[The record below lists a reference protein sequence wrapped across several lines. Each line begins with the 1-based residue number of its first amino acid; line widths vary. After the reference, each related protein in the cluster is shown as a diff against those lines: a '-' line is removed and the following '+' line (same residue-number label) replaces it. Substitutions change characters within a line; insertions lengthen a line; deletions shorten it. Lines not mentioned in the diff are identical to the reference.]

1 MEMSRLR
8 VTFFRQVFV
17 IIFWNFFLT
26 PGAQLDTHLHDYYD
40 ENVIDLLEAL
50 NITRSIKGVSKAKGL
65 EPGIPAWKFRQ
76 RVPHLTLPR
85 DYSIYFLSTMQ
96 GSIGFHFVAQQ
107 AKNSDST
114 LISFISPTAMKK
126 DGHPLL
132 QLVSST
138 RSNQLRLEYR
148 AVHSMEPAT
157 ILFPGGTPFSNSKWA
172 RIALNL
178 EAHKI
183 TLFIDCEESIIF
195 EKNQGEDVLSLILP
209 IDLEITFASMPGNK
223 ASKFLGYWQT
233 AEISPSG
240 FLRRPWHCENLSDSL
255 PYSLAEERS
264 VDSQLEAPLITD
276 PSQHVEHQSDFANYQ
291 QQQSEPENFP
301 RGPRPHP
308 QAQDE
313 LLRRLEEAVDNLSMM
328 LDMVKAQNTDLVAR
342 VKYLETCE
350 CRRLTCSWEGREY
363 VEGSRWDKDRC
374 TVCLCVKGEVRCSV
388 GGECADPCVSN
399 PCLNGGVC
407 QPLTFDSEQHRS
419 GFRCKCPPTSTGRL
433 CEKPMI
439 QACSLPKMV
448 GHCTSARDPR
458 RRWFYNALSGACEEF
473 TYSGCRGNSNNFESL
488 DACQQRCLLGAC
500 CFREPRVP
508 DAQMGFDREGY
519 DRYGYNMSDLDR
531 TGRKRLAVNQDRSGP
546 ALFGPNGQVFSGLSD
561 GKRFDKYG
569 FDQQGYGRDGFHRD
583 SGFNL
588 TGYNRNGEFDHRYE
602 FSLEGYNRQGL
613 NRAGFDC
620 SGLDTEG
627 FSYLGPCA
635 GFIYRC
641 EQLLLSDCQ
650 QLNKDNHRRDAVSFS
665 PGKQCSDI
673 VCGEGCGCSFNGQT
687 YRFGES
693 FEYGCEVCL
702 CTYTGAVECSCRH
715 LNQRKEVRDMTLKER
730 RLYQQALQSLYS
742 KQGTWEDF
750 AKIRAEYAPQANG
763 QYSFLPWH
771 RYFLK
776 MVERELQK
784 GSSCEIYIP
793 YFEWTID
800 AGSMET
806 SAIWQANFFGGNG
819 DQQTNCVAYHP
830 FQHENVWSPCLRR
843 RFNTSVI
850 LPDVINI
857 QLILAEEDFK
867 QFSLQIETVSGLFH
881 LWVGGHMASPF
892 CPYDPIFLSHYAFMD
907 KLWMHWQER
916 SLDGLPRYPLQLR
929 YVKMKPFEVAPDD
942 VLHSKH
948 QLCTIYV
955 PVTLG
960 APCNLTTSP
969 TISGFDSEGYS
980 RHGFDSEGYNRDG
993 YNRHGINR
1001 RGENDHL
1008 GIYDKNGY
1016 NKQGY
1021 DRSGFDQM
1029 GWDQY
1034 GYGRDNFDRDNFD
1047 AEGYDSSGYNRYGYN
1062 RSEVTPFGMRRDG
1075 TILPHIRGEV
1085 IDQMFENG
1093 YDIFGFDK
1101 FGLDS
1106 SGFDVFGFHINGY
1119 DKDSCNY
1126 FYHGPHYTR
1135 FYFFIQLQITMIGT
1149 DILSNI
1155 KRICPRITPL
1165 PEWWLIQ
1172 NWMNVDVQ
1180 ETLTMIRHIE
1190 QKWASQHPFD
1200 SGYIPNISSVQENG
1214 LWLPITPDLRFCFEL
1229 HWFSGCPIGTAPV
1242 TCPDLCSNA
1251 QCAGYQEAECRVHNC
1266 GSCFTE
1272 WYDRATGSHVMCQ
1285 GCSYEGNI
1293 YNNEESFNYDE
1304 CTTCVCL
1311 SGDVTCTAVQCNKVT
1326 CSNPVKRSGE
1336 CCPVCLEDC
1345 VDGRRNGESWKPDP
1359 CSNCTCENGN
1369 VQCLGVQCLDLPCL
1383 DQYVP
1388 PGECCPVCRPG
1399 CEYEG
1404 EMYDNGVIFLSR
1416 TNPCMNCSCL
1426 DSLVRCSPVQCQP
1439 ISCGNPF
1446 QKPGQCCPSCP
1457 ACELDGRPYD
1467 HEQPFTTLDGCQK
1480 CTCVDGKPSCID
1492 IQQCPHTCTHGVKP
1506 PFGPCCRDCSSCDF
1520 HGQLIPNGMSFVA
1533 NGDVCER
1540 CLCTNGNVVCSRITC
1555 PSLDCTAFEKVP
1567 EKCCPKCRGCVH
1579 VGIRHEHKSE
1589 WKLPDS
1595 PCNIC
1600 RCLEGQVLC
1609 ENERCNTQ
1617 CRNPA
1622 KPTAGSCCPSC
1633 DGCHLNGQDYV
1644 NGERVSNGD
1653 RCAECTC
1660 VNGDIHCNPVA
1671 CPPVQ
1676 CRNPVQRPG
1685 DCCPRC
1691 EECEYDSKTF
1701 VDGQSFISAV
1711 NPCLSCRC
1719 SAGRVSCERLDPNCP
1734 PIRCSHPAKQI
1745 GQCCPSCE
1753 VCEYERRIYTSG
1765 RVFTPPGSSPCLQ
1778 CTCNGGN
1785 VRCQEEVC
1793 PPVQCSNP
1801 VIDPQYCC
1809 PICKVCVLNGVEFE
1823 DGTDWEPDE
1832 DPCSTCVCTNGE
1844 PVCRLSPCPR
1854 ITCLHPTKMNSDCC
1868 AVCDRCTYN
1877 QRIYN
1882 NGQDFID
1889 PDIPCQNCRCQ
1900 DGTVNCIPTV
1910 CSPVTC
1916 SRPEMKPGQCCP
1928 RCPDCMFENRVF
1940 VNGEEFPNPLNPCQR
1955 CVCYNGHVNCEDH
1968 TCPGATCTYPLPG
1981 SCCKNNCN
1989 GCNYAGKEYPNGAEF
2004 PHPTDKCKDCHCIN
2018 GNVQCL
2024 SKRCPPLL
2032 CSNPFLTPGECC
2044 PQCPAPPAECLYAGL
2059 PYKHMERFYD
2069 PSEKCR
2075 SCICNNGTI
2084 TCQRRP
2090 CAPILCANPIVQD
2103 CCRTCDGCWYGGKE
2117 LANGEQFADVSD
2129 ACRLCLCREGTV
2141 SCERRTCPAVDCPF
2155 PVQAQCCQACEGCN
2169 YLGQEYLN
2177 GQEFTDPQN
2186 QCKRCTCMSGFVN
2199 CSPKPCYNPGCT
2211 HPISLTGKCCPVCEG
2226 CFYNGVV
2233 IINGQTFHDPAD
2245 SCSQCT
2251 CRSGSV
2257 QCIKRLCSPA
2267 PCPHPVVGPCDCP
2280 LCDGCYF
2287 QGRDYI
2293 DGQTFQGSKGGCQEC
2308 TCFKGEV
2315 TCGTKKCSKVS
2326 CPHPAIDTCT
2336 CPVCDGCIFRGR
2348 DCKNG
2353 ERFLDPNNKCQRCTC
2368 LNGGVTCVS
2377 VTCPP
2382 VSCRNPATPPGECCP
2397 QCTGICHYLD
2407 RVYETGATFD
2417 SPADSCS
2424 KCTCINEVVTCHKTS
2439 CPQQCSHPVP
2449 SPACCP
2455 SCDRCFYEG
2464 FEFSNRQT
2472 FHSPS
2477 DPCQRC
2483 SCLHGNVVCT
2493 TVVCPQTTCNNPLT
2507 KPGQCCPECPV
2518 CSYFGKEYA
2527 VGVHWPSSTNDCQ
2540 ECACVQGEVRCS
2552 EVRCDVTCSYPS
2564 RLPGQCCPLC
2574 QECFFEGVLYS
2585 DGEDFTPDNCRQC
2598 SCNGGNVNCG
2608 NTLCPRLNC
2617 MHQVTD
2623 PGTCCP
2629 RCRGCVYNGR
2639 EYTDGSSW
2647 FATTTPC
2654 MSCMCVDGVTT
2665 CSEIRCVSPCVNQIH
2680 VPGECCPLCADCVY
2694 NDRIYGP
2701 GDSFQPAS
2709 DPCEI
2714 CTCEVMP
2721 DGEQHLRCYR
2731 KQCPSLVDCPK
2742 NHIHFPGSDQ
2752 CCPTCAQPLSNCT
2765 ATLVGSE
2772 VHATDDP
2779 CYTCQCKDLTWICI
2793 HQGCLP
2799 LNCPTSEQ
2807 FLSVDSCCP
2816 ICDECVIEAENRR
2829 VSDGESWTDSV
2840 DECITCTCNLGHIE
2854 CHIEEC
2860 APVICQDGLVKV
2872 KSPGKCCY
2880 ECQDPDI
2887 SCMYQGTLYQ
2897 SNEHWEVDECTT
2909 CTCVSGE
2916 VHCQTERCPQ
2926 VSCASDETPALI
2938 PGMCC
2943 PHCIPRPATC
2953 IAFGDPHYRTFDGK
2967 MIHFQG
2973 ACTYVLAED
2982 CEGGDF
2988 SIHATN
2994 DDRGRK
3000 GVSWTKEVSVL
3011 IGDVVVQLL
3020 QNWVVVV
3027 DYQTV
3032 TLPFLKE
3039 PYIYIERKTNTILL
3053 NTNIGVKVLWDG
3065 KSHLEVSVP
3074 GTYKGHMCGL
3084 CGNFNNYPQDDM
3096 RIRTGQI
3103 VLSEA
3108 AFGNSWKVQAENQTN
3123 AHCTDGEDID
3133 PCKEA
3138 GYRARKEGNAKCKIL
3153 KSKVFERCHNVVP
3166 PEMFFASCVY
3176 DLCACGSNGDDC
3188 LCDALEAY
3196 ASECRESGVILQ
3208 WRSPALCAVGCP
3220 QDRGYIFDECGPP
3233 CPKTCFNKDVPLG
3246 VIEAHCFKPCVPGC
3260 QCPAG
3265 LVEHESHC
3273 IQPEAC
3279 PKIIY
3284 GNI

>member
-1 MEMSRLR
+1 MKAGELRMEMSRLR
-8 VTFFRQVFV
+8 VTFFLQVFV

-65 EPGIPAWKFRQ
+65 ESGIPAWKFRQ

-172 RIALNL
+172 RMAFNL

-195 EKNQGEDVLSLILP
+195 EKNQGEDVLSLIFP

-240 FLRRPWHCENLSDSL
+240 FLRRPWQCENLSDSL

-291 QQQSEPENFP
+291 QQQSEPENSP
-301 RGPRPHP
+301 QGPRPQP

-313 LLRRLEEAVDNLSMM
+313 RLRRLEEAVDTLSMM

-363 VEGSRWDKDRC
+363 EEGSRWDKDRC

-388 GGECADPCVSN
+388 GGECA
-399 PCLNGGVC
+399 
-407 QPLTFDSEQHRS
+407 
-419 GFRCKCPPTSTGRL
+419 
-433 CEKPMI
+433 
-439 QACSLPKMV
+439 
-448 GHCTSARDPR
+448 
-458 RRWFYNALSGACEEF
+458 
-473 TYSGCRGNSNNFESL
+473 
-488 DACQQRCLLGAC
+488 
-500 CFREPRVP
+500 
-508 DAQMGFDREGY
+508 
-519 DRYGYNMSDLDR
+519 
-531 TGRKRLAVNQDRSGP
+531 
-546 ALFGPNGQVFSGLSD
+546 
-561 GKRFDKYG
+561 
-569 FDQQGYGRDGFHRD
+569 
-583 SGFNL
+583 
-588 TGYNRNGEFDHRYE
+588 
-602 FSLEGYNRQGL
+602 
-613 NRAGFDC
+613 
-620 SGLDTEG
+620 
-627 FSYLGPCA
+627 
-635 GFIYRC
+635 
-641 EQLLLSDCQ
+641 
-650 QLNKDNHRRDAVSFS
+650 
-665 PGKQCSDI
+665 
-673 VCGEGCGCSFNGQT
+673 
-687 YRFGES
+687 
-693 FEYGCEVCL
+693 
-702 CTYTGAVECSCRH
+702 
-715 LNQRKEVRDMTLKER
+715 
-730 RLYQQALQSLYS
+730 
-742 KQGTWEDF
+742 
-750 AKIRAEYAPQANG
+750 
-763 QYSFLPWH
+763 
-771 RYFLK
+771 
-776 MVERELQK
+776 
-784 GSSCEIYIP
+784 
-793 YFEWTID
+793 
-800 AGSMET
+800 
-806 SAIWQANFFGGNG
+806 
-819 DQQTNCVAYHP
+819 
-830 FQHENVWSPCLRR
+830 
-843 RFNTSVI
+843 
-850 LPDVINI
+850 
-857 QLILAEEDFK
+857 
-867 QFSLQIETVSGLFH
+867 
-881 LWVGGHMASPF
+881 
-892 CPYDPIFLSHYAFMD
+892 
-907 KLWMHWQER
+907 
-916 SLDGLPRYPLQLR
+916 
-929 YVKMKPFEVAPDD
+929 
-942 VLHSKH
+942 
-948 QLCTIYV
+948 
-955 PVTLG
+955 
-960 APCNLTTSP
+960 
-969 TISGFDSEGYS
+969 
-980 RHGFDSEGYNRDG
+980 
-993 YNRHGINR
+993 
-1001 RGENDHL
+1001 
-1008 GIYDKNGY
+1008 
-1016 NKQGY
+1016 
-1021 DRSGFDQM
+1021 
-1029 GWDQY
+1029 
-1034 GYGRDNFDRDNFD
+1034 
-1047 AEGYDSSGYNRYGYN
+1047 
-1062 RSEVTPFGMRRDG
+1062 
-1075 TILPHIRGEV
+1075 
-1085 IDQMFENG
+1085 
-1093 YDIFGFDK
+1093 
-1101 FGLDS
+1101 
-1106 SGFDVFGFHINGY
+1106 
-1119 DKDSCNY
+1119 
-1126 FYHGPHYTR
+1126 
-1135 FYFFIQLQITMIGT
+1135 
-1149 DILSNI
+1149 
-1155 KRICPRITPL
+1155 
-1165 PEWWLIQ
+1165 
-1172 NWMNVDVQ
+1172 
-1180 ETLTMIRHIE
+1180 
-1190 QKWASQHPFD
+1190 
-1200 SGYIPNISSVQENG
+1200 
-1214 LWLPITPDLRFCFEL
+1214 
-1229 HWFSGCPIGTAPV
+1229 
-1242 TCPDLCSNA
+1242 
-1251 QCAGYQEAECRVHNC
+1251 
-1266 GSCFTE
+1266 
-1272 WYDRATGSHVMCQ
+1272 
-1285 GCSYEGNI
+1285 GCSYKGNI

-1311 SGDVTCTAVQCNKVT
+1311 SGDVTCTAVQCNRVT

-1345 VDGRRNGESWKPDP
+1345 VDGWRNGESWKPDP
-1359 CSNCTCENGN
+1359 CSNCTCENGRVQCIDQECPPTNCQHPIIPRDTCCPECAGCVYNGKRLRNGQSFQSDRCTKCTCRNGN
-1369 VQCLGVQCLDLPCL
+1369 VQCLSVRCPDLPCL
-1383 DQYVP
+1383 DQDVP

-1404 EMYDNGVIFLSR
+1404 GMYDNGVIFLSR

-1439 ISCGNPF
+1439 VSCENPF

-1457 ACELDGRPYD
+1457 ACELDGRAYD

-1480 CTCVDGKPSCID
+1480 CTCMNGKPSCVD
-1492 IQQCPHTCTHGVKP
+1492 IQQCPHTCTHGVKTP
-1506 PFGPCCRDCSSCDF
+1506 YGPCCRDCSSCDF
-1520 HGQLIPNGMSFVA
+1520 HGQLIPNGMSFVTNA
-1533 NGDVCER
+1533 DVCER
-1540 CLCTNGNVVCSRITC
+1540 CLCTNGNVVCSRIAC
-1555 PSLDCTAFEKVP
+1555 PPLDCTAFERVP
-1567 EKCCPKCRGCVH
+1567 EECCPKCRGCVH

-1609 ENERCNTQ
+1609 ENERCNTP

-1633 DGCHLNGQDYV
+1633 DGCHLNGQEYV
-1644 NGERVSNGD
+1644 NGDRVSNGD

-1660 VNGDIHCNPVA
+1660 VNGNIHCNPVV
-1671 CPPVQ
+1671 CLPVQ
-1676 CRNPVQRPG
+1676 CRNPVQQPG

-1701 VDGQSFISAV
+1701 VDGQSFISTV
-1711 NPCLSCRC
+1711 NPCLNCRC

-1745 GQCCPSCE
+1745 GQCCPSCDM
-1753 VCEYERRIYTSG
+1753 CEYERRIYTSG
-1765 RVFTPPGSSPCLQ
+1765 PVFTPPGSSPCLQ
-1778 CTCNGGN
+1778 CTCTDGN

-1801 VIDPQYCC
+1801 VIDPQHCC

-1844 PVCRLSPCPR
+1844 PVCRVSPCPR
-1854 ITCLHPTKMNSDCC
+1854 ITCLQPTKMNSDCC

-1889 PDIPCQNCRCQ
+1889 PDRPCQNCRCQ

-1916 SRPEMKPGQCCP
+1916 SRPEVKPGQCCP
-1928 RCPDCMFENRVF
+1928 KCPDCVFENRVL

-1968 TCPGATCTYPLPG
+1968 TCPGAICTYPLPG

-2141 SCERRTCPAVDCPF
+2141 SCERRACPAVSCPF

-2199 CSPKPCYNPGCT
+2199 CNPKPCYNPGCT
-2211 HPISLTGKCCPVCEG
+2211 HPISLPGKCCPVCEG

-2233 IINGQTFHDPAD
+2233 IINGQTFLDSAD

-2267 PCPHPVVGPCDCP
+2267 PCSHPVVGPCDCP

-2287 QGRDYI
+2287 QGRDYV

-2353 ERFLDPNNKCQRCTC
+2353 ERFLDPKNKCQRCTC
-2368 LNGGVTCVS
+2368 LNGGVTCIS

-2382 VSCRNPATPPGECCP
+2382 VSCQNPATPPGECCP
-2397 QCTGICHYLD
+2397 QCTGICHYLG

-2424 KCTCINEVVTCHKTS
+2424 KCTCINEVVTCHKTP

-2449 SPACCP
+2449 SSACCP
-2455 SCDRCFYEG
+2455 SCDRCFYKG

-2518 CSYFGKEYA
+2518 CSYFGKEYSE
-2527 VGVHWPSSTNDCQ
+2527 GVHWPSSTNDCQ
-2540 ECACVQGEVRCS
+2540 ECFCVQGEVRCS

-2574 QECFFEGVLYS
+2574 QDCFFEGVLYS
-2585 DGEDFTPDNCRQC
+2585 DGEDFNPDNCRQC

-2647 FATTTPC
+2647 FASTTPC
-2654 MSCMCVDGVTT
+2654 MSCMCLDGVTT

-2680 VPGECCPLCADCVY
+2680 VPEECCPVCADCVY
-2694 NDRIYGP
+2694 NGRVYGP
-2701 GDSFQPAS
+2701 GDSFQPAN

-2799 LNCPTSEQ
+2799 LNCPNAEQ
-2807 FLSVDSCCP
+2807 FLPVDSCCP

-2860 APVICQDGLVKV
+2860 TAVICRDGLVKV

-3000 GVSWTKEVSVL
+3000 GVSWTKEVTVL

-3065 KSHLEVSVP
+3065 KTHLEVSVP

-3153 KSKVFERCHNVVP
+3153 KSKVFERCHNVVL

>member
-1 MEMSRLR
+1 MVHKNNDFLFLAKRQDPKPHAKEQKGHDQKDSSVNMSTLFKSLNTAYKNRNSDTGQNPVDGIESKQTQESDAANELKELGCVNHAFTLGHVSR
-8 VTFFRQVFV
+8 ESGNVTGDVSYKDNRHIYYFDYGQMHCYQTRQEHETIHIQLAESYPLVQSV
-17 IIFWNFFLT
+17 IGSNASCSR
-26 PGAQLDTHLHDYYD
+26 PGGGPPNQP
-40 ENVIDLLEAL
+40 VIDLLEAL

-96 GSIGFHFVAQQ
+96 GSIGFHFMAQQ
-107 AKNSDST
+107 AKNLDST

-132 QLVSST
+132 QLISST

-172 RIALNL
+172 RMALNL

-291 QQQSEPENFP
+291 QQQSEPENSP
-301 RGPRPHP
+301 QGPRPHP
-308 QAQDE
+308 QAQEE

-363 VEGSRWDKDRC
+363 VEGSRWDKDQC

-388 GGECADPCVSN
+388 RGECA
-399 PCLNGGVC
+399 GV
-407 QPLTFDSEQHRS
+407 
-419 GFRCKCPPTSTGRL
+419 
-433 CEKPMI
+433 
-439 QACSLPKMV
+439 
-448 GHCTSARDPR
+448 
-458 RRWFYNALSGACEEF
+458 CEEF

-500 CFREPRVP
+500 CSWEPRVP
-508 DAQMGFDREGY
+508 DAQMGFDQEGY
-519 DRYGYNMSDLDR
+519 DQYGYSVSDLDR
-531 TGRKRLAVNQDRSGP
+531 TGRKSLAVNQDQSGP
-546 ALFGPNGQVFSGLSD
+546 ALFGPNSQVFSGLSG

-569 FDQQGYGRDGFHRD
+569 F
-583 SGFNL
+583 FNFVSML
-588 TGYNRNGEFDHRYE
+588 F
-602 FSLEGYNRQGL
+602 
-613 NRAGFDC
+613 
-620 SGLDTEG
+620 
-627 FSYLGPCA
+627 YL
-635 GFIYRC
+635 
-641 EQLLLSDCQ
+641 
-650 QLNKDNHRRDAVSFS
+650 
-665 PGKQCSDI
+665 
-673 VCGEGCGCSFNGQT
+673 
-687 YRFGES
+687 
-693 FEYGCEVCL
+693 
-702 CTYTGAVECSCRH
+702 
-715 LNQRKEVRDMTLKER
+715 
-730 RLYQQALQSLYS
+730 
-742 KQGTWEDF
+742 
-750 AKIRAEYAPQANG
+750 
-763 QYSFLPWH
+763 
-771 RYFLK
+771 
-776 MVERELQK
+776 
-784 GSSCEIYIP
+784 SSC
-793 YFEWTID
+793 
-800 AGSMET
+800 G
-806 SAIWQANFFGGNG
+806 
-819 DQQTNCVAYHP
+819 
-830 FQHENVWSPCLRR
+830 
-843 RFNTSVI
+843 
-850 LPDVINI
+850 
-857 QLILAEEDFK
+857 LI
-867 QFSLQIETVSGLFH
+867 
-881 LWVGGHMASPF
+881 
-892 CPYDPIFLSHYAFMD
+892 
-907 KLWMHWQER
+907 
-916 SLDGLPRYPLQLR
+916 
-929 YVKMKPFEVAPDD
+929 
-942 VLHSKH
+942 
-948 QLCTIYV
+948 
-955 PVTLG
+955 
-960 APCNLTTSP
+960 
-969 TISGFDSEGYS
+969 SEGYS
-980 RHGFDSEGYNRDG
+980 RHGFDSEGYNRDC
-993 YNRHGINR
+993 YNRHGINW

-1034 GYGRDNFDRDNFD
+1034 SYGRDRDNFD
-1047 AEGYDSSGYNRYGYN
+1047 AEG
-1062 RSEVTPFGMRRDG
+1062 
-1075 TILPHIRGEV
+1075 
-1085 IDQMFENG
+1085 
-1093 YDIFGFDK
+1093 
-1101 FGLDS
+1101 
-1106 SGFDVFGFHINGY
+1106 
-1119 DKDSCNY
+1119 
-1126 FYHGPHYTR
+1126 
-1135 FYFFIQLQITMIGT
+1135 
-1149 DILSNI
+1149 
-1155 KRICPRITPL
+1155 
-1165 PEWWLIQ
+1165 
-1172 NWMNVDVQ
+1172 
-1180 ETLTMIRHIE
+1180 
-1190 QKWASQHPFD
+1190 
-1200 SGYIPNISSVQENG
+1200 
-1214 LWLPITPDLRFCFEL
+1214 FCFEL
-1229 HWFSGCPIGTAPV
+1229 RWFSGCPVGTAPV

-1251 QCAGYQEAECRVHNC
+1251 QCAGYQEAKCRVHNR

-1311 SGDVTCTAVQCNKVT
+1311 
-1326 CSNPVKRSGE
+1326 
-1336 CCPVCLEDC
+1336 
-1345 VDGRRNGESWKPDP
+1345 
-1359 CSNCTCENGN
+1359 NGN
-1369 VQCLGVQCLDLPCL
+1369 VQCLGVQCPDLPCL

-1388 PGECCPVCRPG
+1388 PGKCCPVCRPG

-1480 CTCVDGKPSCID
+1480 CTCVNGKPSCID

-1567 EKCCPKCRGCVH
+1567 EECCPKCRGCVH
-1579 VGIRHEHKSE
+1579 VGIQHEHKSE

-1600 RCLEGQVLC
+1600 RCLGKKVEPCVSASDSETSDREIKTSAPFLSFLTFFGRRDKFCVRMRGVTPHVEIL
-1609 ENERCNTQ
+1609 
-1617 CRNPA
+1617 
-1622 KPTAGSCCPSC
+1622 PSPQR
-1633 DGCHLNGQDYV
+1633 DHAALAV
-1644 NGERVSNGD
+1644 M
-1653 RCAECTC
+1653 
-1660 VNGDIHCNPVA
+1660 NGDIDCNPIA
-1671 CPPVQ
+1671 CPPVH

-1701 VDGQSFISAV
+1701 VDGQSFISTV

-1719 SAGRVSCERLDPNCP
+1719 SAGQVSCERLDPNCP

-1745 GQCCPSCE
+1745 GQCCPSCDM
-1753 VCEYERRIYTSG
+1753 CEYERRIYTSG

-1778 CTCNGGN
+1778 CTCTGGN

-1793 PPVQCSNP
+1793 PSVQCSNP
-1801 VIDPQYCC
+1801 VIDPQHCC

-1832 DPCSTCVCTNGE
+1832 DPCSTCVCTNGD
-1844 PVCRLSPCPR
+1844 PVCRVSPCPR

-1889 PDIPCQNCRCQ
+1889 PDRPCQNCRCQ

-1916 SRPEMKPGQCCP
+1916 SRPEMKAGQCCP

-2090 CAPILCANPIVQD
+2090 CAPILCANPILQD

-2141 SCERRTCPAVDCPF
+2141 SCERRACPAVDCPF

-2211 HPISLTGKCCPVCEG
+2211 HPISLPGKCCPVCEG

-2308 TCFKGEV
+2308 TCF
-2315 TCGTKKCSKVS
+2315 VS
-2326 CPHPAIDTCT
+2326 QPFSNLPDY
-2336 CPVCDGCIFRGR
+2336 
-2348 DCKNG
+2348 NS
-2353 ERFLDPNNKCQRCTC
+2353 RFLSSAVPVKYRKP
-2368 LNGGVTCVS
+2368 LFKESNGGVTCVS
-2377 VTCPP
+2377 VTCPA
-2382 VSCRNPATPPGECCP
+2382 VSCRNPTTPPGECCP

-2424 KCTCINEVVTCHKTS
+2424 KCTCINEVVTCHKTP

-2483 SCLHGNVVCT
+2483 NCLHGNVVCT

-2574 QECFFEGVLYS
+2574 KDCFFEGVLYS
-2585 DGEDFTPDNCRQC
+2585 NGEDFTPDNCRQC
-2598 SCNGGNVNCG
+2598 TCN
-2608 NTLCPRLNC
+2608 
-2617 MHQVTD
+2617 
-2623 PGTCCP
+2623 
-2629 RCRGCVYNGR
+2629 
-2639 EYTDGSSW
+2639 
-2647 FATTTPC
+2647 
-2654 MSCMCVDGVTT
+2654 
-2665 CSEIRCVSPCVNQIH
+2665 
-2680 VPGECCPLCADCVY
+2680 
-2694 NDRIYGP
+2694 
-2701 GDSFQPAS
+2701 
-2709 DPCEI
+2709 
-2714 CTCEVMP
+2714 VMP

-2799 LNCPTSEQ
+2799 LSCPTSEQ
-2807 FLSVDSCCP
+2807 FFSVDSCCP

-3000 GVSWTKEVSVL
+3000 GVSWTKEVTVL

-3153 KSKVFERCHNVVP
+3153 KSKVFERCHNVVL